1 MVEITLNKNDLKEI
15 DYIINH
21 FIENNKNETISVP
34 ALAFCLQKLIEGK
47 EELAETLEGEE
58 END

>member
-1 MVEITLNKNDLKEI
+1 MEMTLNKNDLKEI
-15 DYIINH
+15 DYIIDH

-47 EELAETLEGEE
+47 EELVEAFEGGEE
-58 END
+58 DD

>member
-1 MVEITLNKNDLKEI
+1 MEIALNKNDLKDI

-21 FIENNKNETISVP
+21 FIENNKNETISISS
-34 ALAFCLQKLIEGK
+34 LAFCLQKLIEGK

-58 END
+58 DD